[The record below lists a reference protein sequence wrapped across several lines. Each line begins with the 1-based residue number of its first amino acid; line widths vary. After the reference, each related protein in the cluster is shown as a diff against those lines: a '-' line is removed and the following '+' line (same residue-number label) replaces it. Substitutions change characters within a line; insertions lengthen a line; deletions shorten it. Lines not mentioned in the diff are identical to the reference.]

1 MAVRIADRPATWV
14 LSTAHQ
20 RFFGTA
26 ENTVKTQRIVIPQR
40 VTRSKKPWP
49 NVLEIYPTSIWSQRF
64 PHTTHLLNGEH
75 PFTVVHG
82 KGFMHRSLTLTW
94 SIILSVLPAAAAEG
108 TRLIGTGP
116 VQVGTAGA
124 GVASPQNSSWL
135 SLNPASLVDVSR
147 RVDVSSDII
156 NGRVEVTPQGALG
169 NSSNGTME
177 DSVVVFAPAMTWVK
191 SADGEAFALGF
202 YTVSGLTMTLPEG
215 RSSPGAAGGFDT
227 TAEQRFM
234 TTSAAYA
241 RTIADGLSMGLAV
254 NLNYVDFHSN
264 TITLAGVETAG
275 NNQLDSALGGGF
287 VLSAYQRWQQL
298 SLGATFTSRQ
308 WMQTLDKYRDI
319 FAGSPDLPPVLQVGL
334 AWRPLSWLE
343 PLFDYRFIDW
353 SSVAT
358 YGNNPND
365 QGLGWRDQH
374 IIKLGCNAHL
384 TEKCTLRV
392 GVSYG
397 RSPITESEVFANA
410 LSPLVT
416 EWHATLGLGWV
427 VNSQWDVQV
436 AYLHGFKNELT
447 DNGADAGGLAQGSTI
462 SLEVDSLIMGVGWR
476 Y

>member
-49 NVLEIYPTSIWSQRF
+49 NVLEIYPTSIRSQRF

-94 SIILSVLPAAAAEG
+94 SIILGILPAAAAEG

-156 NGRVEVTPQGALG
+156 NGRVEVTPQGVIG

-264 TITLAGVETAG
+264 TITFAESKLPVTINSIPHWVAVLSFPPTNVG
-275 NNQLDSALGGGF
+275 NNSALA
-287 VLSAYQRWQQL
+287 LR
-298 SLGATFTSRQ
+298 
-308 WMQTLDKYRDI
+308 
-319 FAGSPDLPPVLQVGL
+319 LPPGNGCKRLINT
-334 AWRPLSWLE
+334 A
-343 PLFDYRFIDW
+343 I
-353 SSVAT
+353 SSLVRLICRQSCKSA
-358 YGNNPND
+358 
-365 QGLGWRDQH
+365 
-374 IIKLGCNAHL
+374 
-384 TEKCTLRV
+384 LR
-392 GVSYG
+392 GD
-397 RSPITESEVFANA
+397 R
-410 LSPLVT
+410 
-416 EWHATLGLGWV
+416 
-427 VNSQWDVQV
+427 
-436 AYLHGFKNELT
+436 
-447 DNGADAGGLAQGSTI
+447 
-462 SLEVDSLIMGVGWR
+462 
-476 Y
+476 

>member
-49 NVLEIYPTSIWSQRF
+49 NVLEIYPTSIGSQRF

-94 SIILSVLPAAAAEG
+94 SIILGILPAAAAEG

-384 TEKCTLRV
+384 TEKCTLRA

>member
-1 MAVRIADRPATWV
+1 
-14 LSTAHQ
+14 
-20 RFFGTA
+20 
-26 ENTVKTQRIVIPQR
+26 
-40 VTRSKKPWP
+40 
-49 NVLEIYPTSIWSQRF
+49 
-64 PHTTHLLNGEH
+64 
-75 PFTVVHG
+75 
-82 KGFMHRSLTLTW
+82 MHRSLTLTW
-94 SIILSVLPAAAAEG
+94 SIILGILPAAAAEG

-135 SLNPASLVDVSR
+135 SLNPASLVDVSG
-147 RVDVSSDII
+147 RVDVSADII
-156 NGRVEVTPQGALG
+156 NGRVEVAPQGAFG
-169 NSSNGTME
+169 NAANGTMD

-191 SADGEAFALGF
+191 SANGEAFALGF
-202 YTVSGLTMTLPEG
+202 YSVSGLSMTLPEG
-215 RSSPGAAGGFDT
+215 RSAIGAAGGYDT
-227 TAEQRFM
+227 TAELRFM

-241 RTIADGLSMGLAV
+241 RTIADGLSVGLAI
-254 NLNYVDFHSN
+254 NFNYVDFHSDSI
-264 TITLAGVETAG
+264 TIGLVETAG
-275 NNQLDSALGGGF
+275 NNQLDSSLGGGF
-287 VLSAYQRWQQL
+287 VLSAYQRWEQL

-308 WMQTLDKYRDI
+308 WMQTLGKYRDL

-374 IIKLGCNAHL
+374 VFKFGCNAHVN
-384 TEKCTLRV
+384 EQWTLRA

-397 RSPITESEVFANA
+397 RSPITESEAFANA

-427 VNSQWDVQV
+427 VTTQWDIQI
-436 AYLHGFKNELT
+436 AYLHGFKKEIT
-447 DNGADAGGLAQGSTI
+447 DNGADASGFAQGSTI
-462 SLEVDSLIMGVGWR
+462 SLEVDSLIMGVGWH

>member
-1 MAVRIADRPATWV
+1 MNWQ
-14 LSTAHQ
+14 L
-20 RFFGTA
+20 
-26 ENTVKTQRIVIPQR
+26 
-40 VTRSKKPWP
+40 
-49 NVLEIYPTSIWSQRF
+49 
-64 PHTTHLLNGEH
+64 
-75 PFTVVHG
+75 FTVAHS
-82 KGFMHRSLTLTW
+82 KGSMHRSLTLTW
-94 SIILSVLPAAAAEG
+94 SIILGILPATAAEG

-135 SLNPASLVDVSR
+135 SLNPASLVAVSG
-147 RVDVSSDII
+147 RVDVSADTI
-156 NGRVEVTPQGALG
+156 NGRVEVAPQGALG
-169 NSSNGTME
+169 NASNGTME

-202 YTVSGLTMTLPEG
+202 YTVSGLAMTLPEG
-215 RSSPGAAGGFDT
+215 RSSPGAAGGYDT
-227 TAEQRFM
+227 KAEQRFM
-234 TTSAAYA
+234 TASAAYA
-241 RTIADGLSMGLAV
+241 RTIADGLSVGIAV
-254 NLNYVDFHSN
+254 NLNYVDFHSDS
-264 TITLAGVETAG
+264 ITLAGVETSG
-275 NNQLDSALGGGF
+275 NNQLDSSMGGGF
-287 VLSAYQRWQQL
+287 VLSAYQRWEQL
-298 SLGATFTSRQ
+298 SLGATFTSRE
-308 WMQTLDKYRDI
+308 WMQTLDKYRDL

-374 IIKLGCNAHL
+374 IFKLGCNAHL
-384 TEKCTLRV
+384 TDQCTLRT

-416 EWHATLGLGWV
+416 EWHATFGVGWV
-427 VNSQWDVQV
+427 VNKQWDVQI

-447 DNGADAGGLAQGSTI
+447 DNGADAGGSAQGSTI